1 METLQALAIKVI
13 TDDAFAEALLA
24 NPAEVLR
31 AAGVE
36 PTAEMIE
43 TINGIDLEELRAL
56 TAVFTDESKAM

>member
-1 METLQALAIKVI
+1 METLQALAIKII

-31 AAGVE
+31 TEGIE

>member
-1 METLQALAIKVI
+1 MERLQALAIKII

-31 AAGVE
+31 AAGIE

-56 TAVFTDESKAM
+56 TAAFTDESKAM

>member
-1 METLQALAIKVI
+1 METLQALAMKII

-24 NPAEVLR
+24 NPAEVLA

-43 TINGIDLEELRAL
+43 TIRGIDLEELRNL
-56 TAVFTDESKAM
+56 TAVFSDESKAM

>member
-1 METLQALAIKVI
+1 METLQALAIQII

-36 PTAEMIE
+36 PTAEMID

-56 TAVFTDESKAM
+56 TAAFTDESKAM